1 MQETSSSRKCVNLQT
16 FTTNTSLSHVMKY
29 NMWLCNGCVRISIME
44 WVIFFR
50 LNMILT
56 CSSNSHWI
64 WWHWCI
70 ISCTPFVDIVQ
81 ISKCKNSTKLSIVMH
96 VNKID
101 VNNKPFFILVIN
113 KIVNN
118 TVVLTLNPA
127 APENGIIFSLP

>member
-1 MQETSSSRKCVNLQT
+1 
-16 FTTNTSLSHVMKY
+16 
-29 NMWLCNGCVRISIME
+29 
-44 WVIFFR
+44 
-50 LNMILT
+50 
-56 CSSNSHWI
+56 
-64 WWHWCI
+64 
-70 ISCTPFVDIVQ
+70 
-81 ISKCKNSTKLSIVMH
+81 MH